1 MAIFAYGDP
10 SSSEKRAF
18 IYNSIVNDKISRFLW
33 SYIKDCDLNRL
44 KDVAQKNEDEQRCWK
59 HAHNLLGIKP
69 GDWII
74 HVNVP
79 EWGKVTAVHV
89 ASEYFYQEELPSPQ
103 ADGRYCFKVDEFV
116 TFDRNDNR
124 VHPMLSARLKLQG
137 AFWRVYCESEFEAS
151 LKLLKEKQSDEVS
164 EKIHLVE
171 ESKNLL
177 VDLTKKIHDNNPG
190 KKLELFLAEVFRQV
204 PKVVEVKENGFGW
217 GTDYGADLII
227 KYREGIISSL
237 ERERTLVV
245 QVKSFEGEH
254 WDTAAVDQLAT
265 AIDTYNAS
273 MGIIMTTGTRTEAL
287 EKAFNS
293 LASKLEEEKNIPIYL
308 LAGTEVAQFVLQY
321 GMNLLFEEA

>member
-18 IYNSIVNDKISRFLW
+18 IYDSIVNEKISRFLW
-33 SYIKDCDLNRL
+33 SYIKNCDLNRL
-44 KDVAQKNEDEQRCWK
+44 KDVAQKNEDEQQCWN
-59 HAHNLLGIKP
+59 HAHNLLRIKP

-89 ASEYFYQEELPSPQ
+89 TSEYFYQEELPSPQ
-103 ADGRYCFKVDEFV
+103 DDGRYCFKVDEFI

-124 VHPMLSARLKLQG
+124 VHPKLSARIKLRG
-137 AFWRVYCESEFEAS
+137 AFWQVYCESEFEAS
-151 LKLLKEKQSDEVS
+151 LKLLKEKQSDKVS

-171 ESKNLL
+171 ESKTLL
-177 VDLTKKIHDNNPG
+177 EDLTKRIHDNNPG
-190 KKLELFLAEVFRQV
+190 KKLERFLAEVFRQV

-237 ERERTLVV
+237 EREKTLVV

-254 WDTAAVDQLAT
+254 WKTEAVDQLAT

-287 EKAFNS
+287 ENAFNS
-293 LASKLEEEKNIPIYL
+293 LASKLEKEKNIPIYL